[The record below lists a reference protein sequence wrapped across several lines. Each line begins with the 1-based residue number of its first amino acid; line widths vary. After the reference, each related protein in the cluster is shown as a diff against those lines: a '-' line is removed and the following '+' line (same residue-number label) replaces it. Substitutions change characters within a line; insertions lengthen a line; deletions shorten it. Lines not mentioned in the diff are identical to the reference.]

1 VDEQLEDGGVN
12 SGAED
17 TPGAP
22 DGSRLQRLPIF
33 PLGTVLYP
41 TVSLPLVVF
50 EERYRAMMRDLL
62 SLPEA
67 DRAFGVVAIRE
78 GYEVA
83 VGGSRA
89 GANTGLVGSGQDSA
103 GHRSARQSSYRIGC
117 EARLVRSQRQ
127 RDGGYVIETVGARRF
142 RVHEVRTGGE
152 YLTADV
158 LPLGEPLG
166 RTAAEAATTA
176 LSTFERYRQ
185 VVSAHRGAAVM
196 VGELPTEP
204 VELSYALSATV
215 PLTLADRQALLE
227 VPDAESRL
235 CRLDDLLRAELSA
248 VRAVPSL
255 PATDVVRTAWSPN

>member
-1 VDEQLEDGGVN
+1 MSASEDGGVN
-12 SGAED
+12 SGADEM
-17 TPGAP
+17 PGAP
-22 DGSRLQRLPIF
+22 DGSRLERLPMF

-62 SLPEA
+62 ALPEA
-67 DRAFGVVAIRE
+67 ERAFGVVAIRE

-83 VGGSRA
+83 EAGSRA
-89 GANTGLVGSGQDSA
+89 QSTNGPSSA
-103 GHRSARQSSYRIGC
+103 GQVVARQSSYRMGC
-117 EARLVRSQRQ
+117 EARLVRSERQ
-127 RDGGYVIETVGARRF
+127 RDGGYVIETVGTRRF
-142 RVHEVRTGGE
+142 RVHEVQTGGE

-204 VELSYALSATV
+204 VALSYALSATV

>member
-1 VDEQLEDGGVN
+1 VSGSVDGDSDVLPGV
-12 SGAED
+12 
-17 TPGAP
+17 P
-22 DGSRLQRLPIF
+22 DGSRLERLPMF

-50 EERYRAMMRDLL
+50 EDRYRAMMRDLL
-62 SLPEA
+62 ALPEES
-67 DRAFGVVAIRE
+67 RSFGVVAMRE

-83 VGGSRA
+83 GAGSAGGS
-89 GANTGLVGSGQDSA
+89 G
-103 GHRSARQSSYRIGC
+103 RQSSYRVGC
-117 EARLVRSQRQ
+117 EARLVRSERQ
-127 RDGGYVIETVGARRF
+127 GDGGYVVETVGARRF
-142 RVHEVRTGGE
+142 RVHEVQTEGE

-166 RTAAEAATTA
+166 RTAAEAATAA
-176 LSTFERYRQ
+176 LRTFQRYRQ
-185 VVSAHRGAAVM
+185 ILSTYRGVAVM

-204 VELSYALSATV
+204 LALSYALSATV
-215 PLTLADRQALLE
+215 PLTLVDRQALLE

-235 CRLDDLLRAELSA
+235 CRLDDLLREELTA

>member
-1 VDEQLEDGGVN
+1 M
-12 SGAED
+12 SG
-17 TPGAP
+17 PV
-22 DGSRLQRLPIF
+22 DGSSDELPGVPEGTRLERLPMF

-50 EERYRAMMRDLL
+50 EDRYRAMMRDLL
-62 SLPEA
+62 ARPAES
-67 DRAFGVVAIRE
+67 RSFGVVAIRE

-83 VGGSRA
+83 ATAGAGGS
-89 GANTGLVGSGQDSA
+89 G
-103 GHRSARQSSYRIGC
+103 RQSSYRVGC
-117 EARLVRSQRQ
+117 EARLVRSEQQ
-127 RDGGYVIETVGARRF
+127 ADGGYVIETVGTRRF
-142 RVHEVRTGGE
+142 RVHEVQTEGE

-158 LPLGEPLG
+158 LPLGEPVG
-166 RTAAEAATTA
+166 RTAAEAATAA
-176 LSTFERYRQ
+176 LRAFEGYRQ
-185 VVSAHRGAAVM
+185 VVSSYRGVAVM

-204 VELSYALSATV
+204 LALSYALSATV
-215 PLTLADRQALLE
+215 PLTLVDRQALLE